1 MKKLI
6 KQKSSILIKQKS
18 STMSSTMSSNMSSN
32 MSSSTLPIKSDV
44 YKKRIYG
51 CKGMKYKKEQ

>member
-6 KQKSSILIKQKS
+6 KQKSSILIKEKL
-18 STMSSTMSSNMSSN
+18 STMSNTM
-32 MSSSTLPIKSDV
+32 SSTLPIKSDV

>member
-18 STMSSTMSSNMSSN
+18 STISN

>member
-1 MKKLI
+1 MKK
-6 KQKSSILIKQKS
+6 LIKQKS
-18 STMSSTMSSNMSSN
+18 STMSSTISN